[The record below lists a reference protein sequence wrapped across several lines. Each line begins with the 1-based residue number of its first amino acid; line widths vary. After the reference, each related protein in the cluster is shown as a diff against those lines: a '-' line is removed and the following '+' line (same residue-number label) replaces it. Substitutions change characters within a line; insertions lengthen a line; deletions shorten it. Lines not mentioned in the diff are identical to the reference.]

1 MHPPR
6 KAAARGSSWA
16 LGSDLWGPGARCVFF
31 LKKPVWGFGKKP
43 VWGFRVLG
51 FFALVRI
58 LGFEVFGVF
67 EIFDF
72 KVAEFGV
79 LGL

>member
-1 MHPPR
+1 M
-6 KAAARGSSWA
+6 
-16 LGSDLWGPGARCVFF
+16 FF